1 MANFKKMKFDST
13 LCVLC
18 VNSLRPLRL
27 RFIGFIL
34 FQFLLF
40 SAFPHPTSPLLA
52 RATPAPEKKKE
63 KQQKQQ
69 QNEELTIPVD
79 IPAEKTQ
86 EEMDE
91 ENTKLLNQ
99 KWEKYLGERIAEI
112 QQLFDEISQ
121 LDSNTVTKEHLE
133 EYHLAVNNLKEKF
146 DFKLG
151 NDPLW
156 KENDALDEKRAQ
168 FSETHARTVKKLQYW
183 DEFLVAPKKT
193 NKLIIIGM
201 ALLAVMAIVPIFSQ
215 VKAALSVKNAKKEA
229 QKMMQQ
235 QQKDAEK
242 QRLLSDEN
250 NIITIK

>member
-1 MANFKKMKFDST
+1 MLDFEKIKSNSI
-13 LCVLC
+13 LCALC

-63 KQQKQQ
+63 KQKQQ
-69 QNEELTIPVD
+69 KDESILQVN

-86 EEMDE
+86 EEIDE